1 MPPQQTFTQAPIF
14 QVKQPQAAI
23 QSQNST
29 NIFGYVDFGK
39 VDFTP
44 SFTPT
49 TPMSVPFNPSATVS
63 TGFTPSSNVF
73 IPSA

>member
-1 MPPQQTFTQAPIF
+1 M
-14 QVKQPQAAI
+14 I
-23 QSQNST
+23 QSQNSN
-29 NIFGYVDFGK
+29 NIFGSVDFAK

-49 TPMSVPFNPSATVS
+49 IPISAPFNPSATVS